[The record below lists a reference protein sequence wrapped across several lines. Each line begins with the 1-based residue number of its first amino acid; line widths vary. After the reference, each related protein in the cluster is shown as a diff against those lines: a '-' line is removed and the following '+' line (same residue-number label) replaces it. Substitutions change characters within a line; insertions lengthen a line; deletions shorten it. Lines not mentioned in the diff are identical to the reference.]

1 MGDEPDHAIRVL
13 GNKRLGA
20 LHIHDNNY
28 REDTHTI
35 PYDRAC
41 KMDWNKITT
50 ALGEI
55 DYKGDFTYE
64 ADNFLVRFDRSSIQA
79 ATTFMAQLG
88 RTLIAKIEAAR
99 K

>member
-1 MGDEPDHAIRVL
+1 
-13 GNKRLGA
+13 
-20 LHIHDNNY
+20 
-28 REDTHTI
+28 
-35 PYDRAC
+35 
-41 KMDWNKITT
+41 MDWNKITT

-79 ATTFMAQLG
+79 ATTFMAALG